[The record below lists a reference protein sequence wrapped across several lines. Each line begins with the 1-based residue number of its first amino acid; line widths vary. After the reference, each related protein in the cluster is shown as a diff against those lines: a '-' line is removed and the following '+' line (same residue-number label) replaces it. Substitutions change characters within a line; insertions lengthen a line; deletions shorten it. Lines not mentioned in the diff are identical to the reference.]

1 MNYPKSFSIAVAAF
15 FCYAG
20 PRAECSQLRITS
32 TADNLSG
39 ATLREA
45 IREAQAGDTIVFQI
59 PTTDTGYNSATSTY
73 TITLVDELLISKDL
87 TIDGIGSKIVVSRS
101 TAANT
106 PKFHIFHITAGTVNI
121 SNLTITNG
129 FGSPTDPGGGG
140 IHNEGNL
147 TVRNCTIS
155 GNSDSSSSAGAG
167 IFTDTHTTLS
177 VINST
182 IHGNTISFGEG
193 AGIGTEQNSATELTS
208 CTITNNTLPGGGNA
222 AGVIARGTVSIRNT
236 IIAGNTT
243 GNGAGG
249 QTAFDVEGDFVSGGF
264 NFIGGADT
272 STGFGQTGAHDQTG
286 TWASPID
293 PKLGPLQDN
302 GGLTPTRLPS
312 TGSPV
317 LDQGDSGGITT
328 DQRQFARP
336 LDQSNVGNA
345 GDGADIGAVEKG
357 ILQTGP
363 NFIVTTTA
371 EHDDGS
377 CLTDEC
383 TLVEA
388 LNATNLFSDANTI
401 TFAPGVT
408 GAIGTAILTP
418 TGLAITNPVTITGPG
433 ARLLTITGRTSAR
446 VFRVT
451 SANVSISGLSI
462 VNGKVTD
469 DNGGAISNSGGLTL
483 TDCRIFNSV
492 AANTGNGGGV
502 YNGTN
507 ASLTLLRCTFNGD
520 SAGQLGGGVQNEGI
534 LTATNCTFSDDSAI
548 QGGGIY
554 SAFSNNASKVSLLN
568 CTITRCSASDSG
580 TASGDGGGGLY
591 FVGNSG
597 QYDLGNS
604 IIAGNTATTNPDLRG
619 NFTSDGHNFIGIVGF
634 ATGLADGTKADQVG
648 TSAAPKN
655 PAFAAAG
662 LSDNGGPTDTLGLQ
676 NTSKAINGGDDALA
690 PATDQRGYSRQG
702 ASDIGAFEV
711 GGLPPAPT
719 VITYEATN
727 IGTTGA
733 TLNAA
738 FNPNGVQT
746 SFHFVSDFASFGL
759 EDGGDGAA
767 TLPVSRLVTG
777 LTPNTQYHFNAVASN
792 AGGATQGVEQT
803 FTTLPG
809 PTPVPTATP
818 APTPTPTPIPI
829 PIPTTLANI
838 STRLRVETGDNVLI
852 GGFIVTGTQSK
863 KVMIRA
869 IGPSLPFPDDLADPI
884 LELHDS
890 TGALLDS
897 NDNWVDSPN
906 KQAII
911 DSTIPPTNDL
921 ESAIVATLPANGS
934 GYTAIVRGVNNGT
947 GIGVVEAYDLDRAVD
962 SKLANISTRGLVQTG
977 DDVLIAGTIVVGQAP
992 QKVIVEALGPSLS
1005 VPGNLADP
1013 TLELRDGNG
1022 ALIDMNDNWIDSP
1035 NKQAIIDS
1043 TIPPTNDFESAII
1056 ATLPAG
1062 GAQYTA
1068 IVRGV
1073 NETTGVAV
1081 VEVFALN

>member
-1 MNYPKSFSIAVAAF
+1 MKYSKSFSIAAAAL

-20 PRAECSQLRITS
+20 PRAECTQLRITS
-32 TADNLSG
+32 TGDNLSE
-39 ATLREA
+39 ATLRETIHA
-45 IREAQAGDTIVFQI
+45 AQAGDTIVFQI

-73 TITLVDELLISKDL
+73 TIMLVDELLITKDL
-87 TIDGIGSKIVVSRS
+87 TIDGTGSKIVVSRS

-106 PKFHIFHITAGTVNI
+106 PKFHIFHITAGNVNI

-167 IFTDTHTTLS
+167 IFTAAHTTLS
-177 VINST
+177 VVNST
-182 IHGNTISFGEG
+182 IHGNTISSGEG
-193 AGIGTEQNSATELTS
+193 AGIGTAQYSATELTS

-249 QTAFDVEGDFVSGGF
+249 QIAFDVEGDFVSGGF

-272 STGFGQTGAHDQTG
+272 STGFGQAGSHDQTG

-328 DQRQFARP
+328 DQRGFVRP
-336 LDQSNVGNA
+336 LDQPNVGNA

-363 NFIVTTTA
+363 TFTVTTTA

-383 TLVEA
+383 TLIEA

-418 TGLAITNPVTITGPG
+418 SGLAITNPVTITGPG

-492 AANTGNGGGV
+492 AANTGSGGGV

-520 SAGQLGGGVQNEGI
+520 SAGQVGGGVHNEGV
-534 LTATNCTFSDDSAI
+534 LAATNCTFSDDSAI

-554 SAFSNNASKVSLLN
+554 SAFNNNASKVSLLN
-568 CTITRCSASDSG
+568 CTITRCSTSDSG
-580 TASGDGGGGLY
+580 TAAGDGGGGLH

-604 IIAGNTATTNPDLRG
+604 IIAANTATTNPDLRG

-634 ATGLADGTKADQVG
+634 ATGLTDGTKADQVG

-662 LSDNGGPTDTLGLQ
+662 LSNNGGPTDTLGLQ
-676 NTSKAINGGDDALA
+676 DTSTAINAGDDALA

-702 ASDIGAFEV
+702 ASDIGAFEA

-719 VITYEATN
+719 VVTYEATN

-746 SFHFVSDFASFGL
+746 LFHFVSDFASFGS
-759 EDGGDGAA
+759 EDGGSGAA

-792 AGGATQGVEQT
+792 AGGVTQGVEQT

-818 APTPTPTPIPI
+818 TPVS
-829 PIPTTLANI
+829 TTLANI
-838 STRLRVETGDNVLI
+838 STRLRVETADNALI
-852 GGFIVTGTQSK
+852 GGFIITGTQPK
-863 KVMIRA
+863 KVIVLA
-869 IGPSLPFPDDLADPI
+869 TGPSLPLADKLADPT
-884 LELHDS
+884 LELYQGS
-890 TGALLDS
+890 TLLQT
-897 NDNWVDSPN
+897 NDNWVDSAD

-911 DSTIPPTNDL
+911 DSGVAPSNDL
-921 ESAIVATLPANGS
+921 ESAIIATLPANNAQ
-934 GYTAIVRGVNNGT
+934 YTAIVRGANNTT
-947 GIGVVEAYDLDRAVD
+947 GIGVVQAFDLDRTVD

-977 DDVLIAGTIVVGQAP
+977 DDVLIAGTIVVGQTP

-1005 VPGNLADP
+1005 VPGKLEDP
-1013 TLELRDGNG
+1013 VLELRDVNG
-1022 ALIDMNDNWIDSP
+1022 TLLDANDNWVDSP
-1035 NKQAIIDS
+1035 DKQAIIDS
-1043 TIPPTNDFESAII
+1043 TIPPTNDFESAIV
-1056 ATLPAG
+1056 ALLPAG

-1073 NETTGVAV
+1073 GGTTGVAV